1 MIWEIKVSRETR
13 SSPRKKWFM
22 MMALGF
28 TLSALL
34 SLIGGA
40 YLIAFTSVCFAIFSV
55 LISAGAEE
63 KGGILNMLL
72 WAFLAGAVV
81 ASLFSLVRLFL

>member
-1 MIWEIKVSRETR
+1 MSQQSPSPSRR
-13 SSPRKKWFM
+13 KWFSVM
-22 MMALGF
+22 TLGF
-28 TLSALL
+28 VLVAALQL
-34 SLIGGA
+34 AGGA

-72 WAFLAGAVV
+72 WTFLAGAVV